1 MIVCCCRCPA
11 IVDSVLDADPF
22 LFTAPAR
29 RSSHSRVCVEQ
40 CNNSPSLTTTA
51 VWCMCISSSLHPCA
65 WFLQRVYVVSCIP
78 NCYFA
83 LYLSTYMSLSLSSSC
98 CCVYCA
104 SLPSLF
110 PPLRTFLSPSLSTIT
125 ESPKPHSSTTI
136 TTTIKKNN
144 NLLLIQ
150 VTYSCDSWALT
161 YARESFTCSCSWQQ
175 LVQ

>member
-1 MIVCCCRCPA
+1 MPIHFCLP
-11 IVDSVLDADPF
+11 P
-22 LFTAPAR
+22 R
-29 RSSHSRVCVEQ
+29 RVVHPILVCVW
-40 CNNSPSLTTTA
+40 NNATTLPLLLLLLYGACASHRHSILVHGFYNAFMLSVAYQTATLPSISPH
-51 VWCMCISSSLHPCA
+51 I
-65 WFLQRVYVVSCIP
+65 FLY
-78 NCYFA
+78 
-83 LYLSTYMSLSLSSSC
+83 LSSSC